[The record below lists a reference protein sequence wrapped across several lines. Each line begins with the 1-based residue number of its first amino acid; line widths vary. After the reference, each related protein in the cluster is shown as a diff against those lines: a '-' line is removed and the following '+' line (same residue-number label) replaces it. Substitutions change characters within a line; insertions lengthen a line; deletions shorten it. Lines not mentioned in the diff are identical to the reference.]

1 MKFLIAARTADGM
14 RSYAAIGD
22 LGLLIDAAYDAG
34 AMGVT
39 AMVQP

>member
-1 MKFLIAARTADGM
+1 MKFLITERTADGM

-34 AMGVT
+34 ALGVT
-39 AMVQP
+39 AIVIR